1 MNVTLPEK
9 EKINKKRISIYMIS
23 IILCVLALIAI
34 IIVQIL
40 GSDVLD
46 SMVGI
51 NKLVKRTD
59 KEEENL
65 KANFESILLNEI
77 KGTANCSI
85 QKEKNNEDIIYT
97 CYEKN
102 DKNENYEIDV
112 NLPYINIKNSKVQ
125 NFNKEIN
132 NTFKVK
138 AEEIL
143 KSKDTNSMY
152 IVKYEANIENDILS
166 IIIYSNLK
174 QNTNAQRSIVQTFT
188 YNLAENKEMNLED
201 VINMYGLNKND
212 VQAEIKEEVKQEQK
226 KADDLRS
233 LGYNVFSRDLES
245 NIYKINNIT
254 EFFVYNNNIYIVFA
268 YGNEGLTSEMD
279 LVII

>member
-166 IIIYSNLK
+166 IIIYK
-174 QNTNAQRSIVQTFT
+174 
-188 YNLAENKEMNLED
+188 M
-201 VINMYGLNKND
+201 M
-212 VQAEIKEEVKQEQK
+212 
-226 KADDLRS
+226 
-233 LGYNVFSRDLES
+233 
-245 NIYKINNIT
+245 
-254 EFFVYNNNIYIVFA
+254 
-268 YGNEGLTSEMD
+268 
-279 LVII
+279 

>member
-23 IILCVLALIAI
+23 IILCILALIAI
-34 IIVQIL
+34 VIVQIL

-51 NKLVKRTD
+51 NKLVKRSD
-59 KEEENL
+59 KEEEIL

-77 KGTANCSI
+77 KGTANCSV
-85 QKEKNNEDIIYT
+85 QKEKNNEEIVYT
-97 CYEKN
+97 TYEKK

-174 QNTNAQRSIVQTFT
+174 QNSNAQRSIVQTYT
-188 YNLAENKEMNLED
+188 YNLTENKEMNLED
-201 VINMYGLNKND
+201 VINIYELNKND

-226 KADDLRS
+226 KAEDLRS
-233 LGYNVFSRDLES
+233 IGYNVFSRDLES

-254 EFFVYNNNIYIVFA
+254 EFFIYNNNIYIVFA
-268 YGNEGLTSEMD
+268 YGNESLTSEMD